1 LPTSSPPTKTTIKR
15 NPKHDFINV
24 SGAAVVVASD
34 ERTVGDSDDVSV
46 DIDRWR
52 QLASAALAA
61 EGSVG
66 ELTLTFV
73 DRVDIA
79 ELNSQ
84 YMGKTGATDV
94 LSFPMADEPEEG
106 VPVLLG
112 DVVLSPSVA
121 FEQCGDHAG
130 TIDDEFALL
139 VIHGVLH
146 ILGHDHLEETEARA
160 MRERELELLVAHHW
174 KGPPPPA
181 FRQTHD

>member
-1 LPTSSPPTKTTIKR
+1 
-15 NPKHDFINV
+15 V

-34 ERTVGDSDDVSV
+34 ERTVGDSDDVEV
-46 DIDRWR
+46 DVDRWR
-52 QLASAALAA
+52 RLASAALAA

-73 DRVDIA
+73 DRADIT

-94 LSFPMADEPEEG
+94 LSFPMADESEEG

-121 FEQCGDHAG
+121 FEQYGDHAG

-146 ILGHDHLEETEARA
+146 ILGHDHLEEAEARA
-160 MRERELELLVAHHW
+160 MRERELELLVTHHW
-174 KGPPPPA
+174 NGPPPTA

>member
-1 LPTSSPPTKTTIKR
+1 MKIKIK
-15 NPKHDFINV
+15 PDPQHDFINV

-34 ERTVGDSDDVSV
+34 ERTAGDSDDVIV
-46 DIDRWR
+46 DVDRWR
-52 QLASAALAA
+52 QLALAALAA

-73 DRVDIA
+73 DRADMA

-84 YMGKTGATDV
+84 YMDKAGATDV
-94 LSFPMADEPEEG
+94 LSFPMADEPDEG

-121 FEQCGDHAG
+121 FEQYRDHAG

-139 VIHGVLH
+139 VVHGVLH
-146 ILGHDHLEETEARA
+146 ILGHDHHEADEATA
-160 MRERELELLVAHHW
+160 MRKRELELLVAHHW
-174 KGPPPPA
+174 NGPPPPA